1 MQATNAYAVAK
12 PADVPSMQ
20 KEIMAHG
27 SIEVGFQVFEDF
39 MSYHN
44 GTYART
50 AGAAG
55 PKGGHAV
62 KVSEKNS
69 LFFAPSYSTTKTRTF
84 AKTGS
89 GETQRKHSKK
99 DVFSQLVGWGVD
111 ALGVDYWCVHVH
123 HSHTCQQPRGST
135 THFPL

>member
-1 MQATNAYAVAK
+1 MKLHKATNAYAVAK
-12 PADVPSMQ
+12 PADPASMQ

-50 AGAAG
+50 AGSPG

-62 KVSEKNS
+62 K
-69 LFFAPSYSTTKTRTF
+69 LI
-84 AKTGS
+84 
-89 GETQRKHSKK
+89 
-99 DVFSQLVGWGVD
+99 GWGVD
-111 ALGVDYWCVHVH
+111 AKGVDYWIAAN
-123 HSHTCQQPRGST
+123 SWS
-135 THFPL
+135 PLWGNLKGCKYRSNLPWLVIHKSF

>member
-84 AKTGS
+84 AKPARDKHRES
-89 GETQRKHSKK
+89 TQKGR
-99 DVFSQLVGWGVD
+99 FFAAGWVGGRR
-111 ALGVDYWCVHVH
+111 
-123 HSHTCQQPRGST
+123 TRR
-135 THFPL
+135 